1 MLIVF
6 TIINILIAPS
16 FVISVLNDN
25 RHSAII
31 IVMFNKLSAPFLGF
45 LQATGL
51 VVYIGMLVYFF
62 TLGPLFSGKED
73 VEFFGPI
80 LALLLFVLSAV
91 ISALLVL
98 GRAGV
103 LFWNK
108 AYRQAFTLLGWT
120 LGWGLFYFVGIVLL
134 VLQSKL

>member
-1 MLIVF
+1 MWSMSKK
-6 TIINILIAPS
+6 PS
-16 FVISVLNDN
+16 L
-25 RHSAII
+25 
-31 IVMFNKLSAPFLGF
+31 PFLGF

-51 VVYIGMLVYFF
+51 VVYIGMVAYFF

-73 VEFFGPI
+73 IQFYGPI

-108 AYRQAFTLLGWT
+108 DYRQAFTLLGWT
-120 LGWGLFYFVGIVLL
+120 LGWDLFYFVGIVLL
-134 VLQSKL
+134 VLQSKI